1 MTAGA
6 ERRRLLHTAARLAR
20 RRSWAAVARDRAAA
34 RLVALDAEMAAA
46 EAELAALDRLE
57 AEPAGKP

>member
-1 MTAGA
+1 VTAGA

-46 EAELAALDRLE
+46 EAELVQPGILE
-57 AEPAGKP
+57 GVES